1 MLLMPTDRVSRLI
14 RMTNQLP
21 ASRQLV
27 IEVAN
32 QLNTSFRATLE
43 HLRNLGFIADEDRDA
58 LLDEQVDRGFG
69 LS

>member
-1 MLLMPTDRVSRLI
+1 
-14 RMTNQLP
+14 MTNQLP